1 MPKVKTVES
10 LYSQCI
16 HRIARS
22 LENIK
27 TPVNVKRF
35 KSWTGSPG
43 SVKQTFDNESSGIN
57 PFLEIRKL
65 EPKSPR
71 FLERIEFSLH
81 SYM

>member
-16 HRIARS
+16 HRITRS
-22 LENIK
+22 LENMK

-35 KSWTGSPG
+35 KSWTGSPW
-43 SVKQTFDNESSGIN
+43 SIQQTFDNESSGMK

-65 EPKSPR
+65 KSLR
-71 FLERIEFSLH
+71 FLEGN
-81 SYM
+81 